1 MTISTTSALQS
12 TTSYGPF
19 SKYIDVYG
27 LKILGLSGIG
37 SQPEVRDEFLKKT
50 AQTFKLLLNPNAAG
64 IDAASRTRALEGL
77 NSYNVIQRVG
87 VGSYDAYSPSL
98 DSGSYP
104 GWHQVNDSNNAT
116 DFIWH
121 LRDRNG
127 SFSPSGKNQTTEIL
141 EHALHTLSQFALPS
155 AFPNELNV
163 FSSNGRADGISGDLS
178 EAYQE
183 AVRNGVY
190 DPSDYSG
197 ANDGSDGY
205 AQLLLREYVFCLIFA
220 EWGFTQA
227 LVEGGTLAPEWSDS
241 HLSQAAIARDNPI
254 GHRLFTNNISK
265 IISKPSLQELGLI
278 FKDGDQGLS
287 GYLPSNAQAVP
298 EPPKPEAP
306 LTPDPSIATPTQP
319 IPEQPQTPLPLNDRK
334 PILDHHTQT
343 PLSNL
348 PSPASV
354 ITPTPP
360 IETAVPID
368 LKPNVIPDE
377 SPIREPITKETNRF
391 AGKGRKKLRGTT
403 GITNFIFKKAE
414 NFTKKNA
421 DLIIR
426 FNPDEGD
433 RILFDL
439 DEYVVLSEDL
449 SFKKARSKRKL
460 KSLAKEDID
469 LIYFQKKGALYI
481 NGNGPAKGLGDPDKG
496 GLLAILKGNPGLTG
510 NDLQS
515 L

>member
-1 MTISTTSALQS
+1 MSISTTSALQS

-37 SQPEVRDEFLKKT
+37 GQPEVQDEFLKKT
-50 AQTFKLLLNPNAAG
+50 AQTFKLLLNPNAPG

-87 VGSYDAYSPSL
+87 ISSYDAYSPSL

-104 GWHQVNDSNNAT
+104 GWHQVNDNNNAT

-127 SFSPSGKNQTTEIL
+127 SFSPSGKNQTTETL
-141 EHALHTLSQFALPS
+141 EHALHTLSQFALPA

-163 FSSNGRADGISGDLS
+163 FSSNGKADGIAGDLS
-178 EAYQE
+178 DAYQE

-197 ANDGSDGY
+197 ANDGSDSY
-205 AQLLLREYVFCLIFA
+205 AQLLLREYVYCLIFA

-254 GHRLFTNNISK
+254 GHRLFTNYISK

-278 FKDGDQGLS
+278 FKDGDQGFS
-287 GYLPSNAQAVP
+287 GYLPSNGQAVP

-306 LTPDPSIATPTQP
+306 LAPAPIVATPKEEPITPAEAIPQP
-319 IPEQPQTPLPLNDRK
+319 AQI
-334 PILDHHTQT
+334 
-343 PLSNL
+343 
-348 PSPASV
+348 PSPAD
-354 ITPTPP
+354 TPPPTPIAAAP
-360 IETAVPID
+360 PSQTAVPID
-368 LKPNVIPDE
+368 LEPSIVPDDN
-377 SPIREPITKETNRF
+377 PTQEPIIRETNRF

-414 NFTKKNA
+414 KFTKKNA

-426 FNPDEGD
+426 FNPKEGD

-439 DEYVVLSEDL
+439 DEYPVLSEDL

-460 KSLAKEDID
+460 KSFAKEDFE

-481 NGNGPAKGLGDPDKG
+481 NGNGPAKGLGDPDEG